1 MNMITVDELKQ
12 ARACS
17 TWADKFSAQYPDGIE
32 LTPDGWSDLAKRGF
46 APVLSWLFVKT
57 KQDVYRPDLRGANLR
72 GANLEVAHLRGANL
86 EDAYLKNAYLEGANL
101 KGAILRGANLRGAI
115 LLNADLTGTILEVSP

>member
-1 MNMITVDELKQ
+1 MITVDELKQ

-57 KQDVYRPDLRGANLR
+57 KQDVYRPDLRGANLWY
-72 GANLEVAHLRGANL
+72 A
-86 EDAYLKNAYLEGANL
+86 D
-101 KGAILRGANLRGAI
+101 LRGANLRGAI

>member
-72 GANLEVAHLRGANL
+72 GANLE
-86 EDAYLKNAYLEGANL
+86 DAYLKGAYLEGANL